1 MPKITKKMM
10 NKIHNEM
17 VRRFSPYW
25 DRKNREISIMRSDI
39 AALQRAL
46 RDLEAQPK
54 HRAEEAPKV
63 IEKKPVTDR
72 EERAWLLY
80 LCHPASS
87 SNHRFAL
94 SAEEREALAKIGV
107 ETVVISGEQK
117 NAHNDTFW
125 VCDIS
130 PTLVAQS
137 DKREFDRKVF
147 DIMGTRVAISGR
159 LM

>member
-39 AALQRAL
+39 AALQRAV

-54 HRAEEAPKV
+54 HRAEEAPRV
-63 IEKKPVTDR
+63 IEKKPAIDR

-80 LCHPASS
+80 ICHTTSA
-87 SNHRFAL
+87 NNYRFAL

-107 ETVVISGEQK
+107 ETVVRGSEHK
-117 NAHNDTFW
+117 NSRNHTFW
-125 VCDIS
+125 ICDIN

-137 DKREFDRKVF
+137 AKRDFERKVF
-147 DIMGTRVAISGR
+147 DIMGTRAAISGR